1 MPPTDGPPAEFR
13 PAGFWPRYA
22 AWSLDAACLLPLAA
36 LLGTGPLRRAW
47 AQADASLHTLLALAA
62 QRLDAGLTQG
72 DPPLALA
79 LAAAGDPRLQAA
91 AHALSTALTTL
102 LGLPLLLY
110 ALLSALWALGF
121 EASRWQATPGQRA
134 LGLRVTDTADAR
146 IGGGRALLR
155 HLAAGLSW
163 ASLNLGHALI
173 ALPPHLALHDRLSGT
188 RVQAHAGTSRLPV
201 WARAWLWLQ
210 ALAGVFALVW
220 LYRVLQAQ
228 MDAALRAALGS

>member
-1 MPPTDGPPAEFR
+1 MARPPDPVA
-13 PAGFWPRYA
+13 AGFWRRYA
-22 AWSLDAACLLPLAA
+22 AWSLDAACLLPLVM
-36 LLGTGPLRRAW
+36 LLGAGPLRQAW
-47 AQADASLHTLLALAA
+47 AQADAGLQALMTLVVG
-62 QRLDAGLTQG
+62 RLDAGLAQG
-72 DPPLALA
+72 DPPLVPA

-91 AHALSTALTTL
+91 AGALTAALGTL

-110 ALLSALWALGF
+110 ALLAMAWALGF
-121 EASRWQATPGQRA
+121 EASPWQATPGQRA
-134 LGLRVTDTADAR
+134 LGLRVTDAAGAR
-146 IGGGRALLR
+146 AGVGRALLR